1 MIKNEFFTFP
11 ATSPEKVEEIRL
23 KIGDFL
29 SGSRLEHTFS
39 VEKEA
44 LSIAKY
50 VFPVYNADE
59 SHLFDLRA
67 SALLHDITKG
77 LSLPEQ
83 LELCEKYGI
92 DKGDF
97 PSCAILHSK
106 TAAYLS
112 RELFGINDAV
122 FSAISCH
129 TTGKENMSVLD
140 KIIFVSDY
148 IEPTRKYEECKKARE
163 YFYEN
168 VSKSPESAK
177 EALDGTILMSL
188 DGTIRSLLRKNQ
200 PIDVQTII
208 TRNYFYKSN

>member
-1 MIKNEFFTFP
+1 MIKDEFFTFP
-11 ATSPEKVEEIRL
+11 ATSPEKVEEIRS
-23 KIGDFL
+23 KIGDFI

-44 LSIAKY
+44 LNIAKY
-50 VFPVYNADE
+50 VFPVCGTDN
-59 SHLFDLRA
+59 SHFYDVSA

-77 LSLPEQ
+77 LSLAEQ

-92 DKGDF
+92 EKGEF
-97 PSCAILHSK
+97 PSCALLHSK

-122 FSAISCH
+122 FSAILCH

-148 IEPTRKYEECKKARE
+148 IEPNREYEECKKARE
-163 YFYEN
+163 YFYET
-168 VSKSPESAK
+168 VSNSPESILT
-177 EALDGTILMSL
+177 ALDGTILLSL

-208 TRNYFYKSN
+208 TRNHFFKPN